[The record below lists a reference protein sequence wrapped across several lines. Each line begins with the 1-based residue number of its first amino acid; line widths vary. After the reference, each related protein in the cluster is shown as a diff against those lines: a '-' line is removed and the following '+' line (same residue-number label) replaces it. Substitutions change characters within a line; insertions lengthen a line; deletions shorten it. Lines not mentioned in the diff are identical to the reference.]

1 MNKSSITYNKSRC
14 KCIHVSQFPISK
26 IGPWHSFYYWFLRF
40 EQLLLCCPSSKKN
53 KHFLGQYLGTSLS
66 TVKNLFL
73 PPLLLKLSIF
83 MIPCVLDSL
92 LVSIISMLFS
102 SFFMLPRTWL
112 FLALFNR
119 QWNLHSHCPESLTD
133 VSLYQQS
140 SSCHPVSEKPR
151 NLLVSFHLGRYH
163 SDKQITF
170 PNSQKNLCM
179 WSVHCHSPFRN
190 LSSFWCFY
198 HQG

>member
-1 MNKSSITYNKSRC
+1 MNKSSIQYNKSRC
-14 KCIHVSQFPISK
+14 KCISFPSVKLAHDVAFILGFWDLNSSFCGAQFQIRTS
-26 IGPWHSFYYWFLRF
+26 IFLDNMWDLTIHSEEF
-40 EQLLLCCPSSKKN
+40 
-53 KHFLGQYLGTSLS
+53 
-66 TVKNLFL
+66 V
-73 PPLLLKLSIF
+73 PPPLLKLSIF
-83 MIPCVLDSL
+83 MIPCVLDIL
-92 LVSIISMLFS
+92 LVSSISMLFP
-102 SFFMLPRTWL
+102 SFFMLSRIWL
-112 FLALFNR
+112 FLALFYR

-140 SSCHPVSEKPR
+140 NSCHPVSEKPR

-179 WSVHCHSPFRN
+179 WSVHCHFPFRN